1 MVGRYPYF
9 YAHKNLKMDEV
20 FFLVEEALEGGYNA
34 KTIGESIYTQGDSLD
49 ELKDNIR
56 NAVQCHFDDE
66 FLPKI
71 SIT

>member
-1 MVGRYPYF
+1 
-9 YAHKNLKMDEV
+9 MDEV
-20 FFLVEEALEGGYNA
+20 FFLVEEALESGYNA

-49 ELKDNIR
+49 KLKDNIR